1 MGIFYWRRRLVAV
14 IPVIALGILP
24 TALLAQQSGAQQSG
38 TDPVANAA
46 RRTREQKKEQPKP
59 KKVYTNDDIPEAS
72 SSSQPA
78 ATNSDKT
85 DETKLEKDKGDTSA
99 TKAPPSLK
107 EQEAQWRKRFKDA
120 HDNLAQTEKEL
131 DILQRESEKAQV
143 QFYSDPQKA
152 LSEQYSRKDI
162 AEKDAKIEAKK
173 QEVAQLKQKIS
184 DMEEDLRRS
193 GGDPG
198 WASCEGSGC

>member
-1 MGIFYWRRRLVAV
+1 MGISNWRRHLVAAL
-14 IPVIALGILP
+14 PAIALGILP
-24 TALLAQQSGAQQSG
+24 VVLLAQQSGSQQSG
-38 TDPVANAA
+38 SDPVAEAA
-46 RRTREQKKEQPKP
+46 RKAREQKKEQPKP
-59 KKVYTNDDIPEAS
+59 KKVYTNDDIPEATP
-72 SSSQPA
+72 SQPA
-78 ATNSDKT
+78 ATTSEKT
-85 DETKLEKDKGDTSA
+85 DEVKLEKDKGDTSA
-99 TKAPPSLK
+99 AKAPPSLK

-162 AEKDAKIEAKK
+162 AEKDAKIQAKK

-184 DMEEDLRRS
+184 DMEEELRRS

-198 WASCEGSGC
+198 WASCEGPSC